1 MITYW
6 NFLRKHLSNNNWT
19 PELPEGESK
28 KSVNKS
34 FLVAI
39 LIAVLLIGGGILL
52 IWKLQPSM
60 QEQQEQALAGALREG
75 TPEFDAVSRR
85 IIAETNEEKTWSS
98 PVGTGG
104 IMMNIAGRLRNNG
117 DKVITGL
124 EIKVSVVDI
133 SGKVVK
139 DNTVLV
145 VPNQK
150 KTFAPKEQMEVT
162 VRIDGFKP
170 DDDRANIRWKVT
182 AIKTE

>member
-1 MITYW
+1 M
-6 NFLRKHLSNNNWT
+6 
-19 PELPEGESK
+19 
-28 KSVNKS
+28 NKS
-34 FLVAI
+34 FLIAI
-39 LIAVLLIGGGILL
+39 LIAVSVVAGGILL

-60 QEQQEQALAGALREG
+60 QEQQEQALSGALREG
-75 TPEFDAVSRR
+75 TPEFDALTRR

-133 SGKVVK
+133 AGKAIK
-139 DNTVLV
+139 DNTLLV

-150 KTFAPKEQMEVT
+150 KTFAPKEQMDVT
-162 VRIDGFKP
+162 VRIDGFRP